1 MSYEIPMGPYHP
13 GLEEPYKLDMICEG
27 ETVKD
32 AKLHIG
38 FNFRGI
44 EHLAETR
51 NYIQVIAL
59 MERVCGICSFIH
71 TLTLCQ
77 AMEKLTGQTA
87 PPRAQYIRVVMGEL
101 ERLHSHVL
109 WAGIAAKLMGFKTMF
124 MTCFE
129 IREKVMDV
137 LQAISGNRVNYAM
150 NCVGGV
156 NRDVEDPQ
164 SILSMVDALEKEMQK
179 TIIPIFTT
187 SKTATSRCAGIGVLT
202 TEKAR
207 SLGVVGPVARASGI
221 GQDLRKEAPYAA
233 YAEMDFDVPV
243 VPDGDVRARLLVR
256 ALEIMESCKILRQA
270 LTKMP
275 NGELVCQDS
284 KFNFL
289 KLSASTATAR
299 VEAPR
304 GEVMY
309 SVSWKE
315 GSRMPSRVHVRTP
328 TYVNMPSVRFMVQGA
343 RLADTPLIQAS
354 VDPCYSCTDR

>member
-1 MSYEIPMGPYHP
+1 MSYKIPMGPYHP
-13 GLEEPYKLDMICEG
+13 ALEEPYKLDMICEG
-27 ETVKD
+27 ETVTD

-59 MERVCGICSFIH
+59 MERVCGICSNIH

-77 AMEKLTGQTA
+77 AMEQLAGQEA
-87 PPRAQYIRVVMGEL
+87 PPRAKYIRVVMAEL

-137 LQAISGNRVNYAM
+137 LQAISGNRVNYSM
-150 NCVGGV
+150 NRIGGV
-156 NRDVEDPQ
+156 NRDIEDPLALLGMIEQ
-164 SILSMVDALEKEMQK
+164 LESEMVK
-179 TIIPIFTT
+179 TVIPIFTT
-187 SKTATSRCAGIGVLT
+187 SSTAKSRCAGIGVLT
-202 TEKAR
+202 QEKAV
-207 SLGVVGPVARASGI
+207 SCGVVGPTARASGQP
-221 GQDLRKEAPYAA
+221 QDLRRSAPYAA
-233 YAEMDFDVPV
+233 YEEMEFDVPV
-243 VPDGDVRARLLVR
+243 QPEGDVKARLLVR

-275 NGELVCQDS
+275 PGEINTGDVKVAFS
-284 KFNFL
+284 TG
-289 KLSASTATAR
+289 TATSR

-315 GSRMPSRVHVRTP
+315 GSRNPARVHVRTP
-328 TYVNMPSVRFMVQGA
+328 TFANMPAIRWMVMGA

-354 VDPCYSCTDR
+354 IDPCYSCTDR

>member
-1 MSYEIPMGPYHP
+1 MSYKIPMGPYHP
-13 GLEEPYKLDMICEG
+13 ALEEPYKLDLICTG
-27 ETVKD
+27 ETVSD

-44 EHLAETR
+44 EHLAESR

-59 MERVCGICSFIH
+59 MERVCGICSNIH

-77 AMEKLTGQTA
+77 AMEGLTGLTP
-87 PPRAQYIRVVMGEL
+87 PPRAQYIRVVVAEL

-129 IREKVMDV
+129 LREKVMDI
-137 LQAISGNRVNYAM
+137 LQAISGNRVNYSM
-150 NCVGGV
+150 NRIGGV
-156 NRDVEDPQ
+156 NRDIEDPLA
-164 SILSMVDALEKEMQK
+164 ILAMVEALEREMVR
-179 TIIPIFTT
+179 TVIPIFTT
-187 SKTATSRCAGIGVLT
+187 STTARLRCAGIGVLT
-202 TEKAR
+202 REKAV
-207 SLGVVGPVARASGI
+207 SCGVVGPTARASGLP
-221 GQDLRKEAPYAA
+221 QDLRRAAPYAA
-233 YAEMDFDVPV
+233 YSELEFDVPV
-243 VPDGDVRARLLVR
+243 QQDGDVRARLLVR

-275 NGELVCQDS
+275 PGEIHTGDS
-284 KFNFL
+284 KIAF
-289 KLSASTATAR
+289 STGTATSR

-309 SVSWKE
+309 SVSWKADA
-315 GSRMPSRVHVRTP
+315 RNPSRVHVRTP
-328 TYVNMPSVRFMVQGA
+328 TFANMPAIRWMVIGA

-354 VDPCYSCTDR
+354 IDPCYSCTDR

>member
-1 MSYEIPMGPYHP
+1 MSYKIPMGPYHP
-13 GLEEPYKLDMICEG
+13 GLEEPYKLDLICEG

-32 AKLHIG
+32 AKLKIG
-38 FNFRGI
+38 FNLRGI

-51 NYIQVIAL
+51 NYIQLTAL
-59 MERVCGICSFIH
+59 MERVCGICSNIH

-77 AMEKLTGQTA
+77 AMEKLTGLTP
-87 PPRAQYIRVVMGEL
+87 PPRALYIRVVMAEL

-129 IREKVMDV
+129 LREKVMDV
-137 LQAISGNRVNYAM
+137 LQAISGNRVNYSM
-150 NCVGGV
+150 NRIGGV
-156 NRDVEDPQ
+156 NRDIEDPLALLPL
-164 SILSMVDALEKEMQK
+164 IDALEKEMGR
-179 TIIPIFTT
+179 TIVPIFTT
-187 SKTATSRCAGIGVLT
+187 STTARKRCAGIGVLT
-202 TEKAR
+202 REKAL
-207 SLGVVGPVARASGI
+207 SCGTVGPTARASGLA
-221 GQDLRKEAPYAA
+221 QDLRRAAPYAA

-243 VPDGDVRARLLVR
+243 QPDGDVRARVLVR

-275 NGELVCQDS
+275 PGEIDTGDDKKIV
-284 KFNFL
+284 FT
-289 KLSASTATAR
+289 AGTATSR

-315 GSRMPSRVHVRTP
+315 NSKNPSRVHVRTP
-328 TYVNMPSVRFMVQGA
+328 TFANMPAIRWMVIGA

-354 VDPCYSCTDR
+354 IDPCYSCTDR

>member
-1 MSYEIPMGPYHP
+1 MSYKIPMGPYHP
-13 GLEEPYKLDMICEG
+13 ALEEPYKLDLICEG
-27 ETVKD
+27 ETVQD

-59 MERVCGICSFIH
+59 MERVCGICSNIH

-77 AMEKLTGQTA
+77 AMEGLTGLTP
-87 PPRAQYIRVVMGEL
+87 PPRALYIRTIMAEL

-129 IREKVMDV
+129 LREKVMDV
-137 LQAISGNRVNYAM
+137 LQAISGNRVNYSM
-150 NCVGGV
+150 NRIGGV
-156 NRDVEDPQ
+156 NRDITEPDAILKMVE
-164 SILSMVDALEKEMQK
+164 ALELEMAR
-179 TIIPIFTT
+179 TVIPIFTT
-187 SKTATSRCAGIGVLT
+187 SSTARSRCAGIGVLT
-202 TEKAR
+202 GEKAI
-207 SLGVVGPVARASGI
+207 SCGVVGPVARASGLA
-221 GQDLRKEAPYAA
+221 QDIRRAAPYAA
-233 YAEMDFDVPV
+233 YSEMEFDVPV
-243 VPDGDVRARLLVR
+243 QLDGDVRARLLVR

-270 LTKMP
+270 LAKLP
-275 NGELVCQDS
+275 PGEIHTEGE
-284 KFNFL
+284 KFPFMTG
-289 KLSASTATAR
+289 TATSR

-315 GSRMPSRVHVRTP
+315 GSRNPARVHVRTP
-328 TYVNMPSVRFMVQGA
+328 TFAVMPAIRWMVVGA

-354 VDPCYSCTDR
+354 IDPCYSCTDR

>member
-1 MSYEIPMGPYHP
+1 MGPYHP

-27 ETVKD
+27 ETVVD
-32 AKLHIG
+32 AELHIG

-51 NYIQVIAL
+51 NYYQVIAL

-77 AMEKLTGQTA
+77 AMEKLAGLEA
-87 PPRAQYIRVVMGEL
+87 SPRAKYIRVIMAEL

-124 MTCFE
+124 MTCFAL
-129 IREKVMDV
+129 REKVMDV
-137 LQAISGNRVNYAM
+137 LQAISGNRVNYSM

-164 SILSMVDALEKEMQK
+164 ALLPLIDELEREMVK
-179 TIIPIFTT
+179 TVIPIFTT
-187 SKTATSRCAGIGVLT
+187 SHTAISRCAGIGVLT
-202 TEKAR
+202 HEKAV
-207 SLGVVGPVARASGI
+207 SCAVVGPTARASGV
-221 GQDLRKEAPYAA
+221 GQDLRRDAPYAA
-233 YAEMDFDVPV
+233 YEEMEFNVPV
-243 VPDGDVRARLLVR
+243 EPAGDVKARLLVR
-256 ALEIMESCKILRQA
+256 ALEILESCKILRQA
-270 LTKMP
+270 LTKIP
-275 NGELVCQDS
+275 PGEISSAGDKLVFS
-284 KFNFL
+284 TG
-289 KLSASTATAR
+289 TATSR

-304 GEVMY
+304 GEVIY

-315 GSRMPSRVHVRTP
+315 GSRNPARVHVRTP
-328 TYVNMPSVRFMVQGA
+328 TYANMPAVRWMVKGA

-354 VDPCYSCTDR
+354 IDPCYSCTDR